1 VRWRWRWDGGGV
13 AVEVEVE
20 VEERTI
26 AYSDVDNLI
35 IQAA

>member
-1 VRWRWRWDGGGV
+1 MKLEVE
-13 AVEVEVE
+13 VEVEVE

>member
-1 VRWRWRWDGGGV
+1 MEVE
-13 AVEVEVE
+13 VEVEVE